1 VALAG
6 NRQQRLGAN
15 DERAKRA
22 SDELVRLGVGENP
35 WRENPG
41 RGCGVKQTHKAGGGA
56 NHRGREKRRGW
67 KAVGLGSPSQD
78 AAS

>member
-15 DERAKRA
+15 DERAKA
-22 SDELVRLGVGENP
+22 TDEVVGWVWGANP